1 MSTKKLLVLTGVFL
15 ALLAFVVF
23 FERKQPT
30 SEERAKAGK
39 RLADFKA
46 DDVVT
51 VAIERPDLP
60 KVELTR
66 REKSRW
72 TVTNP
77 PASSADGFAAENL
90 VGDLARLE
98 VVGETRTAFDPKEF
112 GLDAPKAKATLTFAD
127 QSTKVF
133 SFGAS
138 IPGTEATAAA
148 AGPLFGAVKVAPLA
162 ALTKPVDEYRSRQL
176 FDVPV
181 GEITR
186 LSVTR
191 GSSTVVV
198 SRDAKP
204 GMAGAWRLE
213 KPVADLA
220 SESFVDRLLGDL
232 AGARIAEFA
241 SLPETDLTRVG
252 LAPPLVSVALEK
264 GNEKVATI
272 GFGAAKAEGAG
283 THMYARVGGL
293 VVVIDD
299 RVREDLDK
307 ELSAYRESRVVPV
320 DTFTLRRVSF
330 ASDDLRA
337 GADKIDGAWRSSGRS
352 VAALHAEGL
361 AAVLARAESRGFV
374 APQPSKAPAEKPLAV
389 VEMAGEAE
397 GSARTVTFF
406 PLPAG
411 GSPGLLPVSVTGRP
425 ERLLVEK
432 TVLDEVRREAAALRE
447 EAEGRPKDAKAKVQ
461 KPEPTP
467 APSPGRLVR
476 PAPAGTP
483 RR

>member
-15 ALLAFVVF
+15 VLLAFVVF

-46 DDVVT
+46 DDVVS

-77 PASSADGFAAENL
+77 PASAADGFAAENL

-98 VVGETRTAFDPKEF
+98 VVGETRTSFDPKEY

-148 AGPLFGAVKVAPLA
+148 AGPLFGAVRVAPLA
-162 ALTKPVDEYRSRQL
+162 ALSKPVDEYRSRQL

-198 SRDAKP
+198 SRDVKTGVAP
-204 GMAGAWRLE
+204 GAWRLE

-232 AGARIAEFA
+232 AGARISEFA

-252 LAPPLVSVALEK
+252 LAPPVVSVALEK
-264 GNEKVATI
+264 GTEKVATI
-272 GFGAAKAEGAG
+272 GFGAAKAESAG
-283 THMYARVGGL
+283 SHMYARVGGL
-293 VVVIDD
+293 
-299 RVREDLDK
+299 
-307 ELSAYRESRVVPV
+307 
-320 DTFTLRRVSF
+320 
-330 ASDDLRA
+330 
-337 GADKIDGAWRSSGRS
+337 SS
-352 VAALHAEGL
+352 
-361 AAVLARAESRGFV
+361 
-374 APQPSKAPAEKPLAV
+374 
-389 VEMAGEAE
+389 
-397 GSARTVTFF
+397 
-406 PLPAG
+406 
-411 GSPGLLPVSVTGRP
+411 
-425 ERLLVEK
+425 
-432 TVLDEVRREAAALRE
+432 
-447 EAEGRPKDAKAKVQ
+447 
-461 KPEPTP
+461 
-467 APSPGRLVR
+467 
-476 PAPAGTP
+476 
-483 RR
+483 